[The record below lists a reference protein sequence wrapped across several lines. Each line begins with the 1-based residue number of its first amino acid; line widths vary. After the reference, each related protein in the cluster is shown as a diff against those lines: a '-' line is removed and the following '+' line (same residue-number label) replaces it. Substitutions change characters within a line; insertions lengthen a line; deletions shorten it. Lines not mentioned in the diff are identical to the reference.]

1 VMASASARLRAVLA
15 ERGYRCVELDLSPF
29 ILSGG
34 AAFCM
39 TLRLD
44 LTSAARTAAPPAE
57 LIPAGAS

>member
-1 VMASASARLRAVLA
+1 MARASARLQAALA
-15 ERGYRCVELDLSPF
+15 ERGYRSVELDLSPF

-44 LTSAARTAAPPAE
+44 RTSAAASDATRPAD
-57 LIPAGAS
+57 LVPAGA

>member
-1 VMASASARLRAVLA
+1 MARTSARLRAVLA

-44 LTSAARTAAPPAE
+44 RASAGAPGAAPRPE
-57 LIPAGAS
+57 FEPIGA